1 VSAQTYDTMTPDE
14 AAHMV
19 TEAKR
24 LVQLVRS
31 RLSVYRMHGVM
42 TDNDPIG
49 AMAAGRLDAM
59 IDHALQA
66 LEPLNYHLT
75 THTKE
80 NAK

>member
-1 VSAQTYDTMTPDE
+1 MSDDAYGTMTPDE

-31 RLSVYRMHGVM
+31 RLSVYRMHDVWN
-42 TDNDPIG
+42 TDPHG
-49 AMAAGRLDAM
+49 AIAAGRLDMM
-59 IDHALQA
+59 IDHALSA
-66 LEPLNYHLT
+66 IEPLDHHLT

-80 NAK
+80 TAK